1 MTRRGFT
8 LIELVLAVV
17 VVSLMTGVAVPVVLR
32 WRDRFAVE
40 ALVAATTSAFDQAR
54 GAAVR
59 LQRPVAVDDSLGTIR
74 VRIDSVGESA
84 PLTPPI
90 VTGGVALSGLA
101 QPIRFGTLGLTLGA
115 SNRTLVFERGGVV
128 RRLVLSRLG
137 RIR

>member
-8 LIELVLAVV
+8 LIELLLAVAV
-17 VVSLMTGVAVPVVLR
+17 VGLLTGIAVPVVLR

-40 ALVAATTSAFDQAR
+40 ALVAATTSALDQAR

-59 LQRPVAVDDSLGTIR
+59 LQCPVVVEDSLGVIR
-74 VRIDSVGESA
+74 VRIDSAGGSA
-84 PLTPPI
+84 PLTTPI
-90 VTGGVALSGLA
+90 VTGAVALSGLA
-101 QPIRFGTLGLTLGA
+101 NPIRFGGLGLTLGA